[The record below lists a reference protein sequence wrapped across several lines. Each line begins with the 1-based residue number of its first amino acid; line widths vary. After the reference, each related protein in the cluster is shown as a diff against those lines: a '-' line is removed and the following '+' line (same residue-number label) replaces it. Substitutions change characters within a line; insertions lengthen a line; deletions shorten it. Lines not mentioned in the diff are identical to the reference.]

1 MTKRDFVRWS
11 VQVEREYDRRVR
23 LMLLAKHI
31 SLAEYV
37 RRLVIQDLGGE
48 RNEQ

>member
-11 VQVEREYDRRVR
+11 VQVEREYDQRVR

-37 RRLVIQDLGGE
+37 RRLVIQDLDGE